1 MDGRWESL
9 RFPPAIAPP
18 TPRSA
23 AAARSWS
30 RFLEQAEEHSIRGVK
45 IAPLQPRSSRRDV
58 RPTGLVGTYLNPPA
72 LAGGLSLPDPVWR
85 RQLGRKRRKRRDG
98 FCTQTHVPVPPPCL
112 GCVGEVWEQGGQQC
126 RVPAARA
133 YRCWGA
139 SGGGRSEPRVPAS
152 GDLKE
157 AAAPN

>member
-45 IAPLQPRSSRRDV
+45 IAPLQPRSPRRDV

-85 RQLGRKRRKRRDG
+85 RELGRKRRKRRDG
-98 FCTQTHVPVPPPCL
+98 FGTQTHVPVPPLCL
-112 GCVGEVWEQGGQQC
+112 GCVGEGGS
-126 RVPAARA
+126 RVGSSAGCLRHALTDV
-133 YRCWGA
+133 G
-139 SGGGRSEPRVPAS
+139 V
-152 GDLKE
+152 LQE
-157 AAAPN
+157 AADPSLSFQLLVI

>member
-1 MDGRWESL
+1 MG
-9 RFPPAIAPP
+9 FAP
-18 TPRSA
+18 
-23 AAARSWS
+23 
-30 RFLEQAEEHSIRGVK
+30 
-45 IAPLQPRSSRRDV
+45 
-58 RPTGLVGTYLNPPA
+58 RPM
-72 LAGGLSLPDPVWR
+72 S
-85 RQLGRKRRKRRDG
+85 Q
-98 FCTQTHVPVPPPCL
+98 CPPPCL